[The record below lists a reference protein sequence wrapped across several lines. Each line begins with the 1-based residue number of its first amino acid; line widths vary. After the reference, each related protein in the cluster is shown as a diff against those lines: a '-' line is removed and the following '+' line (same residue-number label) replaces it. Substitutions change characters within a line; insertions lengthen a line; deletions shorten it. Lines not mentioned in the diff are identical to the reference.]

1 MSEPLILTLKKKIEV
16 LENKSAILVYNNATQ
31 NLNVGSEVTVNLN
44 SFDEK
49 DKKGNDFQLS
59 NNTIICKKTGFIVL
73 SYKIF
78 LDSGFGESNNIIC
91 KAFKNNEEIS
101 RFQYRPGV
109 NTGGHS
115 FCSESRVIPVTS
127 NDVLKL
133 TIINYSSA
141 CKIGNTAKHLA
152 NSINAFYL

>member
-1 MSEPLILTLKKKIEV
+1 MSEPLILKLQNRIKE
-16 LENKSAILVYNNATQ
+16 LENKSAIFAYNTNTQ
-31 NLNVGSEVTVNLN
+31 NLNVGTEVTVNLN
-44 SFDEK
+44 SFDAE

-73 SYKIF
+73 SYKIY
-78 LDSGFGESNNIIC
+78 LDSGFSEGNNIIC
-91 KAFKNNEEIS
+91 KVFKNNEESS

-115 FCSESRVIPVTS
+115 FCSESRIIPVTS

-152 NSINAFYL
+152 NSINIFYL